1 MNVSRSNRFNLVID
15 FDKSKNLSL
24 YDKNTNRF
32 FLDFV
37 GMFASLPLGYNHPAF
52 HTEQFKEE
60 ILRVSHTKITNCF
73 MGSDESREFD
83 EVFSKFAPKGYDNI
97 YYCCTGS
104 LAVESAIK
112 AALET
117 NRLADPKV
125 VTFGKSFHGLNGWAS
140 FATSRDYP
148 VGKRLGYSPDN
159 FVIECEETLE
169 ALELAAKNN
178 NICAVLIE
186 PIRATHGD
194 IYFDKTLLQQ
204 IDKFCHDNDI
214 ILIVDEVQTG
224 MGVTG
229 TWWYHEQLGITPDII
244 VFGKKTQLSGI
255 MVNDR
260 ASAIFK
266 QKEKKLE
273 VTWDANLIDMIRCKH
288 ILKAYEDYG
297 ILENV
302 KARSKQL
309 MDGINNPR
317 LKNVRCAGLLVGFDL
332 DSEQE
337 RDKFQKECYDKGL
350 LINSGGERSIRL
362 RPSLS
367 VNYNEIQ
374 KAIEIL
380 NDGTH

>member
-1 MNVSRSNRFNLVID
+1 MNVSRSNKFNLVID

-24 YDKNTNRF
+24 YDKNTDRF

-37 GMFASLPLGYNHPAF
+37 GMFASLPLGYNHAIF
-52 HTEQFKEE
+52 QTDEFKDE
-60 ILRVSHTKITNCF
+60 ILRVSHTKVTNCF

-83 EVFSKFAPKGYDNI
+83 EAFCKFAPKGYDNI

-117 NRLADPKV
+117 NTYPDPKV

-140 FATSRDYP
+140 FVTSRDYP
-148 VGKRLGYSPDN
+148 VGERMGYAPSN
-159 FVIECEETLE
+159 FVLECKEDIESLRS
-169 ALELAAKNN
+169 LAKQN

-194 IYFDKTLLQQ
+194 IYFDKNLLQQ
-204 IDKFCHDNDI
+204 IDQFCHDNNI

-244 VFGKKTQLSGI
+244 VFGKKSQLSGI
-255 MVNDR
+255 MANER
-260 ASAIFK
+260 ASSIFK

-273 VTWDANLIDMIRCKH
+273 VTWDANLIDMIRCKY
-288 ILKAYEDYG
+288 ILKAYDDTA

-309 MDGINNPR
+309 TEGLSNPR
-317 LKNVRCAGLLVGFDL
+317 LKNIRSAGLLVGFDL
-332 DSEQE
+332 ESEVE
-337 RDKFQKECYDKGL
+337 RNEFQQACYDRGL
-350 LINSGGERSIRL
+350 LINSGGEKSIRL

-367 VNYNEIQ
+367 VNYNEIEQ
-374 KAIEIL
+374 ALSIL
-380 NDGTH
+380 NHGTH